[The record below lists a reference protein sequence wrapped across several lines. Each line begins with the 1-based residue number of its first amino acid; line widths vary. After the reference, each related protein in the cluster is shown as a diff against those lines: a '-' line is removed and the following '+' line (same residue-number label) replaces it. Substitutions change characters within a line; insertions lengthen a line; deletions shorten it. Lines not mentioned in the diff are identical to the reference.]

1 MIIIAP
7 RPDGEL
13 VLTRLIAAPRT
24 NRSRSA
30 SRALS
35 QRRARGLITA
45 CYARA
50 LLGKFVR
57 KQ

>member
-30 SRALS
+30 SRAVS
-35 QRRARGLITA
+35 S

>member
-1 MIIIAP
+1 MIITAP

-30 SRALS
+30 SRA
-35 QRRARGLITA
+35 RAD
-45 CYARA
+45 RA
-50 LLGKFVR
+50 MLVR
-57 KQ
+57 CSENS